1 MRYKRAR
8 RIPVNCRP
16 MLRVFAAGFP
26 NAERPL
32 RWVRYSPDGRP
43 IAHGQDVPSHL
54 PADPNVEIMLAAHQA
69 RLVALALPPMP
80 RGRLAGAARYALE
93 DQIASAPGE
102 SCIALAKQA
111 NGTSIAAIASRA
123 LIRAIE
129 SHVPRASRIVPESA
143 LAPHAEGWTW
153 CRSATG
159 DGFVRRADGSAFV
172 VTQAGATDELPMEFR
187 ASLDAAKRT
196 HDAPSRVHVAFS
208 VDAAQLARW
217 SQVSGIAFVPAPA
230 WRWEDAPAAAFA
242 GVPDFLS
249 DADKLG
255 DTTANREGIVRAFR
269 PALLLCGLALALY
282 VAGLGVQWSYLVFE
296 NWRLSRALVSE
307 AAAAQLTDAAT
318 LAAAITAIARRNA
331 EVRHHAMKTVST
343 DALPLLA
350 RAAPALDA
358 LPPGTLRSARYAGD
372 AWTLELGKMDAP
384 TLSRVTRSLA
394 ASGVETLSAPTQAGT
409 RMRLALSPM
418 AR

>member
-1 MRYKRAR
+1 
-8 RIPVNCRP
+8 
-16 MLRVFAAGFP
+16 MLRVFVAGFP
-26 NAERPL
+26 SAERPPH
-32 RWVRYSPDGRP
+32 WVRYALDGRA
-43 IAHGQDVPSHL
+43 IAHGQDVPSRL
-54 PADPNVEIMLAAHQA
+54 PADPNVEIVLAAHQA

-80 RGRLAGAARYALE
+80 RSRLAGAARYALE

-102 SCIALAKQA
+102 SCIALAKQT
-111 NGTSIAAIASRA
+111 NGTCIAAIASQA

-143 LAPHAEGWTW
+143 LAPCADGWTW

-172 VTQAGATDELPMEFR
+172 VTQADANDDLPLEL
-187 ASLDAAKRT
+187 AAALDVAKRT
-196 HDAPSRVHVAFS
+196 HDTPSRVRVAFS
-208 VDAAQLARW
+208 IDAAQLTRW
-217 SQVSGIAFVPAPA
+217 SQSSGIAFAAAPA

-242 GVPDFLS
+242 AAPDFRS
-249 DADKLG
+249 DDDKLG
-255 DTTANREGIVRAFR
+255 DTTANRTGIVRAFR
-269 PALLLCGLALALY
+269 PALLLGGLALALY
-282 VAGLGVQWSYLVFE
+282 VGGLAVQWSYLTFE

-318 LAAAITAIARRNA
+318 PAAAVAAIARRNA
-331 EVRHHAMKTVST
+331 EVLHHAMKSVST

-358 LPPGTLRSARYAGD
+358 LPTRTLRSARYAGG
-372 AWTLELGKMDAP
+372 AWTLELGKVDAA

-394 ASGVETLSAPTQAGT
+394 ATGIDTLSAPTQAGT
-409 RMRLALSPM
+409 RMRLALSPS